1 MLRMT
6 RAKPVGV
13 TASPMIRMRDMFASS
28 MLLTRL
34 LRDHAEVRDR
44 RAFSHRGH
52 RANIKDNS
60 RHRRPSFED
69 CLSDVVSDVA
79 KLHSLFN
86 VRSALHEWIE
96 DSVLIAG
103 DGHHLFDPHGM
114 LDHLRLTGQHLQITH
129 YVQAAVDERVE
140 IVCLNCTGMS

>member
-6 RAKPVGV
+6 RAKPVGA

-52 RANIKDNS
+52 RADVEHDPG
-60 RHRRPSFED
+60 HRRPSLED
-69 CLSDVVSDVA
+69 CLSDVVSDVTN
-79 KLHSLFN
+79 LHTLFD
-86 VRSALHEWIE
+86 VRSALHQWIE

-103 DGHHLFDPHGM
+103 NRYHLLDPDGLLYHLCM
-114 LDHLRLTGQHLQITH
+114 TGQ
-129 YVQAAVDERVE
+129 Y
-140 IVCLNCTGMS
+140 